1 MDLRTTRV
9 LEGCMVIRAVA
20 LHLERTARRANA
32 TLDAHARARWLHGC
46 SICAGLNWRVGDG
59 PCRCRAPTRTRPTP
73 TRKALPAARG
83 VRLGCA
89 WAYSAATVTRHGSRA
104 AILISGGS
112 IWGRP
117 FLDKIPRCALGTH
130 NSSPVP
136 RPGPQLRALPT
147 SHSLHLTRPLVTT
160 LCDLSNQA
168 GRRFL

>member
-20 LHLERTARRANA
+20 LHLERTARRANP
-32 TLDAHARARWLHGC
+32 TLDARARARWLNGC
-46 SICAGLNWRVGDG
+46 SIRAGLNWRVGDG

-104 AILISGGS
+104 AALPVGAQVKGGS
-112 IWGRP
+112 
-117 FLDKIPRCALGTH
+117 FLYMYAKDRACLLVKIVRVQILLNYRLVNYRVTAGITEATRH
-130 NSSPVP
+130 GA
-136 RPGPQLRALPT
+136 RRGPKR
-147 SHSLHLTRPLVTT
+147 
-160 LCDLSNQA
+160 
-168 GRRFL
+168 